1 MCESKRVS
9 KIKEDLIVINGKLN
23 KQIYTEKII
32 LILDV
37 TNSLLEKAKKVKE
50 GIDRFQKEVLKPN
63 KNGKPMDIN

>member
-37 TNSLLEKAKKVKE
+37 TNSLLEKAKKIKE
-50 GIDRFQKEVLKPN
+50 GIDRFQKEVLKPD